1 MKRSI
6 IILLLIFIP
15 FIAGAQVYSLQQCID
30 MALEN
35 SYELKNSRIDMQIA
49 DLTKKELFTKYFPSV
64 SASGTIFKSNEYLLK
79 QSIDLSML
87 SQLLG
92 ALVGVNPAALGIPM
106 VFPLEMIRE
115 GTIGFV
121 TATQPIFAGGQIYNG
136 NRLAKVGRE
145 VSGLKMTLSGN
156 EIKTQTEEYFWQI
169 VSLKEKLKTIE
180 AGIAQLEEI
189 NKSVDAAVKAGVATR
204 NDLLRVEL
212 EQQNNESNRI
222 KVENSIK
229 ILKLLLCNLTGTR
242 QEEFDIDMSE
252 FPEIKAPIGYY
263 MNTADG
269 IAARTESQLLS
280 KGVEAASLQ
289 HKLAIGKNMPT
300 VAAGAGYA
308 YHNLFENN
316 EQLGLVYATVSV
328 PISSWWGGSYEIKRS
343 KLEETKA
350 ENTRLDMQQNIAVD
364 IESKW
369 NNLQE
374 SYLQIGIAEKSIESA
389 DENLKISRDHYDA
402 GTISSGDLL
411 NAQTQLQKSRDQ
423 YTDACTNYYLKLSA
437 YLRAT
442 GR

>member
-1 MKRSI
+1 MDER
-6 IILLLIFIP
+6 
-15 FIAGAQVYSLQQCID
+15 
-30 MALEN
+30 
-35 SYELKNSRIDMQIA
+35 
-49 DLTKKELFTKYFPSV
+49 
-64 SASGTIFKSNEYLLK
+64 
-79 QSIDLSML
+79 
-87 SQLLG
+87 
-92 ALVGVNPAALGIPM
+92 
-106 VFPLEMIRE
+106 
-115 GTIGFV
+115 
-121 TATQPIFAGGQIYNG
+121 
-136 NRLAKVGRE
+136 
-145 VSGLKMTLSGN
+145 SGLQP
-156 EIKTQTEEYFWQI
+156 ERPF
-169 VSLKEKLKTIE
+169 
-180 AGIAQLEEI
+180 
-189 NKSVDAAVKAGVATR
+189 
-204 NDLLRVEL
+204 RVEL

-222 KVENSIK
+222 TVENNIK